1 MRLATP
7 GALLCALAL
16 APIAAPAQTSM
27 QAPPAGP
34 GGAQP
39 TPNGADQLVGLFGAT
54 CLHFSGDTAGMRK
67 FLTQESAPVM
77 PDPARAAFLAGR
89 TGQVFDVSVPNV
101 NLALVSLDD
110 GGCEAVVEHANPSEI
125 VPVLQQSAAEAHVS
139 VQALG
144 NQQAAKNGVNHVAFL
159 LTSAG
164 KQMHVLVSTAPQ
176 PPQAVLTFV
185 PK

>member
-1 MRLATP
+1 MRLATS
-7 GALLCALAL
+7 GAVLCALAL
-16 APIAAPAQTSM
+16 LPLAAPAQTAM
-27 QAPPAGP
+27 QPPTSGP
-34 GGAQP
+34 GGTPP

-54 CLHFSGDTAGMRK
+54 CLHFSGDTAGLRK
-67 FLTQESAPVM
+67 FLTQEGAPAM
-77 PDPARAAFLAGR
+77 PDPARGAFLAGR
-89 TGQVFDVSVPNV
+89 AGQAFDVSVPNV

-110 GGCEAVVEHANPSEI
+110 GGCEAVVEHANPAEI
-125 VPVLQQSAAEAHVS
+125 VPVLQQSAAEAHVT
-139 VQALG
+139 VQSLG
-144 NQQAAKNGVNHVAFL
+144 DQQSGKNGVSHAAFL